1 MQAIEVKSVTKA
13 YGEVTALRDVTV
25 SFGEN
30 RIYGLLGRN
39 GAGKSTLLK
48 IIANRIFSD
57 QGEVTVDGL
66 PARENDGAQAKL
78 YLMSEENLY
87 PETMRVRDAFRWSKA
102 FYPSFQEEKALALAQ
117 QFGLDTRKKAVTLS
131 TGYKSIFKIILALSL
146 DVPYLL
152 FDEPVLGLDAN
163 HRELFYKLL
172 LESYGEKPKTI
183 LIATHLIEEI
193 AHVIEHIV
201 IIKRG
206 EILRDEPVE
215 TLLESG
221 YTVTGAAAVADQFLQ
236 GRHPIGCDTLGG
248 LKTAYFLGVRPDQ
261 LPHGLEI
268 TRLDLQKLFIQLTNA

>member
-193 AHVIEHIV
+193 AHVI
-201 IIKRG
+201 
-206 EILRDEPVE
+206 
-215 TLLESG
+215 
-221 YTVTGAAAVADQFLQ
+221 
-236 GRHPIGCDTLGG
+236 
-248 LKTAYFLGVRPDQ
+248 
-261 LPHGLEI
+261 
-268 TRLDLQKLFIQLTNA
+268 

>member
-1 MQAIEVKSVTKA
+1 M
-13 YGEVTALRDVTV
+13 
-25 SFGEN
+25 
-30 RIYGLLGRN
+30 
-39 GAGKSTLLK
+39 
-48 IIANRIFSD
+48 
-57 QGEVTVDGL
+57 
-66 PARENDGAQAKL
+66 
-78 YLMSEENLY
+78 
-87 PETMRVRDAFRWSKA
+87 
-102 FYPSFQEEKALALAQ
+102 
-117 QFGLDTRKKAVTLS
+117 DTRKKAVTLS

-221 YTVTGAAAVADQFLQ
+221 YTCLLYTSRCV
-236 GRHPIGCDTLGG
+236 
-248 LKTAYFLGVRPDQ
+248 
-261 LPHGLEI
+261 
-268 TRLDLQKLFIQLTNA
+268 